1 MKSRFPLLLTASLIL
16 PASLVATAQSPLATA
31 DQRALDSQSLR
42 LLASQ
47 PVKAEV
53 ASVTQAFAADPYA
66 STSDGKAILPRAVDE
81 VVYAGV
87 VDAINRDPA
96 RSRLQWL

>member
-1 MKSRFPLLLTASLIL
+1 MKRRFPLLLTASLIL

-31 DQRALDSQSLR
+31 DQKALDNQSLR

-47 PVKAEV
+47 PVKAEL

-66 STSDGKAILPRAVDE
+66 GTAEGKAILPRAVT
-81 VVYAGV
+81 VAPYPIPPVG
-87 VDAINRDPA
+87 DPPF
-96 RSRLQWL
+96 R